1 MQNPISTIRQN
12 NLEKF
17 IYQPPDHM
25 KHSEKKNWAT
35 TLPDASTNIMKR
47 QGKFN
52 VSAFVKAIN

>member
-25 KHSEKKNWAT
+25 KHSEKKIAQLRCL
-35 TLPDASTNIMKR
+35 TLVLM
-47 QGKFN
+47 
-52 VSAFVKAIN
+52 